1 MAVTSK
7 EEDVAHLMILVMRE
21 KEIVMDRVM
30 EGNMMV
36 MKVAKMTLFVE
47 ATTV

>member
-30 EGNMMV
+30 ERNMMV
-36 MKVAKMTLFVE
+36 MKVAKMNLFVE
-47 ATTV
+47 ATIV

>member
-7 EEDVAHLMILVMRE
+7 EEDVAHLMILVMQG
-21 KEIVMDRVM
+21 KEIVMDQRM

-36 MKVAKMTLFVE
+36 MKVTKITLFLE
-47 ATTV
+47 ARIV